1 MADKSSYRFVVQ
13 VPGDVQR
20 AAMEISKK
28 FVVDLADDKGSVKG
42 VVVSFEAPVDTDVPV
57 VIALEPH
64 EGIEARLAGTVR
76 VASGRKEAGL
86 IPKSAVIK
94 RGDASF
100 VRAYDAE
107 SKSIGEKSV
116 VLGAEIGADVVV
128 LSGVFTGD
136 SVVVPGRK

>member
-1 MADKSSYRFVVQ
+1 MADKSSFRFVVQ

-20 AAMEISKK
+20 ASMELSKSSSWSSGTTRGRRQRNGQRH
-28 FVVDLADDKGSVKG
+28 D
-42 VVVSFEAPVDTDVPV
+42 PPIDTDVPV

-86 IPKSAVIK
+86 IPKTAVIK
-94 RGDASF
+94 RGEASF

-116 VLGAEIGADVVV
+116 VLGAEIGPDVVV

-136 SVVVPGRK
+136 SVVAPGRK